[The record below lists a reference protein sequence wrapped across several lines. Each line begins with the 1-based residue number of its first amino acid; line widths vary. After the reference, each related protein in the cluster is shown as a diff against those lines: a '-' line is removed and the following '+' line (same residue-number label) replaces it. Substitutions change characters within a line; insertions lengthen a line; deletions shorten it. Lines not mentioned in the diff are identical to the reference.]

1 MTTNTNKLPIVFIPG
16 ASSDDTVWDTQKNH
30 FAQNRAAIT
39 VNLTP
44 YDSIADMSA
53 HVLNAVEG
61 DFIVCGTSMGGYVAL
76 DVLKKAN
83 GRVKKVIFCNTSAR
97 ADTAEKTAQRM
108 AEVAAG
114 IDAYTANRI
123 DDTHY
128 KTFLS
133 DKSFENKALIKKLR
147 AVSERVGYDCFKNH
161 QIACA
166 GRPDSIDF
174 LPQIDIPALIIGG
187 TEDIVTP
194 PARQAEMNDKIPNAK
209 LIMLPNV
216 GHIAHMEA
224 ADTVTTAIDTFIN
237 DGA

>member
-1 MTTNTNKLPIVFIPG
+1 MLPIVFIPG
-16 ASSDDTVWDTQKNH
+16 ATSDDTVWDAQKNY
-30 FAQNRAAIT
+30 FAQNMPAVT
-39 VNLTP
+39 VNLTQ
-44 YDSIADMSA
+44 YDNIADMSA
-53 HVLNAVEG
+53 HVLQAVEG

-83 GRVKKVIFCNTSAR
+83 GRVKKVVFCNTSAR
-97 ADTAEKTAQRM
+97 ADTPEKTAQRM

-114 IDAYTANRI
+114 IEAYAANRV

-133 DKSFENKALIKKLR
+133 DKSFEDKALIKKLR
-147 AVSERVGYDCFKNH
+147 AVSDRVGYDCFKNH
-161 QIACA
+161 QIACS
-166 GRPDSIDF
+166 GRPDSLAF
-174 LPQIDIPALIIGG
+174 LPQIDMPALIIGG

-194 PARQAEMNDKIPNAK
+194 PERQAEMHDKIPHAK

-224 ADTVTTAIDTFIN
+224 ADTVTEAIDAFIH
-237 DGA
+237 DGT